1 MARCPD
7 STDSKLQKPKIAR
20 PRRKTPENIFSVQ
33 FNNQAVEL
41 TNLPQILNHT
51 DLTHTL
57 KGLNKSFI
65 TPTSV

>member
-7 STDSKLQKPKIAR
+7 SIDSKLQKPKITR

-33 FNNQAVEL
+33 FDNQAVEL

-57 KGLNKSFI
+57 KGLNESFI

>member
-7 STDSKLQKPKIAR
+7 SIDSKLQKPKIAR

-51 DLTHTL
+51 DLTQTL
-57 KGLNKSFI
+57 KGLNESFI

>member
-7 STDSKLQKPKIAR
+7 SIDSKLQKPKITR

-33 FNNQAVEL
+33 IDNQAVEL

-57 KGLNKSFI
+57 KGLNESFI